1 VSVNPLFLLS
11 GIGMIVVAIAAVMY
25 WKKYSGIQWS
35 FFFWGALAWIVGVT
49 LKAGASIPTPAIM
62 NQVRNILSPHFA
74 EPVLWIY
81 IGLLTGIF
89 ECGATLGFAYIQ
101 KIRKADWNQSVGF
114 GVGFG
119 AVEALLVGISSLLM
133 VLVVIYIPD
142 KLPPEFLKFI
152 TSGNSLWCIPAP
164 IIERMITLP
173 VHALSCV
180 LILYAVQKQEWK
192 WFYLS
197 FAYKTVVDAI
207 AGFIHTTY
215 GLENL
220 TTLSTWGMELV
231 FLPFGIIGVLGLCAF
246 RNKWTQLGIKT
257 PLSAPKVKL
266 LFWWMGSICLL
277 LIIPIKAIRWVHLS
291 VATTILIG
299 IAPSLL
305 GPAGLLFLTL
315 SSSGR
320 LSRLTLV
327 QITLLVTA
335 IALGLEFVQLIPRSG
350 ILARVHY
357 TFDWLDIAASIFS
370 VCVGYLVARLIANQ
384 KGNNHDAPR

>member
-1 VSVNPLFLLS
+1 MV
-11 GIGMIVVAIAAVMY
+11 VVAIAAVMY
-25 WKKYSGIQWS
+25 WKRHSGVLWS

-49 LKAGASIPTPAIM
+49 LKAGASIPTPAIIH
-62 NQVRNILSPHFA
+62 QVRDVLPRTFA

-101 KIRKADWNQSVGF
+101 KIRKANWNQSVGF

-119 AVEALLVGISSLLM
+119 AVGALLVGVGSLLM
-133 VLVVIYIPD
+133 MLVVMYIPD
-142 KLPPEFLKFI
+142 KLPPEYLKFA

-164 IIERMITLP
+164 IIERMITIP
-173 VHALSCV
+173 IHALSCV
-180 LILYAVQKQEWK
+180 LIIYAVRKQEWK
-192 WFYLS
+192 WFWLS
-197 FAYKTVVDAI
+197 FVYETVVDAI
-207 AGFIHTTY
+207 AGFIYITY

-231 FLPFGIIGVLGLCAF
+231 FLPFGIIGVLGLYAF
-246 RNKWTQLGIKT
+246 RNKWQQLGMET
-257 PLSAPKVKL
+257 TYSAPKVKL

-277 LIIPIKAIRWVHLS
+277 LIIPIKVIRWEHLS
-291 VATTILIG
+291 VATTIFVG

-305 GPAGLLFLTL
+305 GPSGLLFLVL
-315 SSSGR
+315 SSSGK

-327 QITLLVTA
+327 QITLFVTA
-335 IALGLEFVQLIPRSG
+335 IALGLEFVQLIPRPG

-357 TFDWLDIAASIFS
+357 TFDWLDVIASVFS
-370 VCVGYLVARLIANQ
+370 VCVGYLVARLITNER
-384 KGNNHDAPR
+384 GNNHNAQR

>member
-1 VSVNPLFLLS
+1 MNPLFLLS

-25 WKKYSGIQWS
+25 WKKYSGVLWS

-49 LKAGASIPTPAIM
+49 LKAGASIPTPTII
-62 NQVRNILSPHFA
+62 NQVRNVLPRTFA

-101 KIRKADWNQSVGF
+101 KIRKANWNQSVGF

-119 AVEALLVGISSLLM
+119 AVEALLVGVGSLLM
-133 VLVVIYIPD
+133 MVVVIYIPD

-152 TSGNSLWCIPAP
+152 TSGNSLWCIPVP
-164 IIERMITLP
+164 IIERVITIP
-173 VHALSCV
+173 IHALSCV
-180 LILYAVQKQEWK
+180 LIIYAVQKQEWK
-192 WFYLS
+192 CFYLS

-207 AGFIHTTY
+207 AGFIHISY

-231 FLPFGIIGVLGLCAF
+231 FLPFGIIGVLGLYAF
-246 RNKWTQLGIKT
+246 RNKWKQLGMET
-257 PLSAPKVKL
+257 TFSTPKVKL

-277 LIIPIKAIRWVHLS
+277 LIIPIKAIRWEHLS
-291 VATTILIG
+291 VATTIFVG

-305 GPAGLLFLTL
+305 GPAGLLFLIL
-315 SSSGR
+315 SSSGK

-327 QITLLVTA
+327 QITLFVTA
-335 IALGLEFVQLIPRSG
+335 IALGLEFVQLIPRPG

-357 TFDWLDIAASIFS
+357 TFDWLDILASILS
-370 VCVGYLVARLIANQ
+370 VCAGYVTAFIMTKKKLL
-384 KGNNHDAPR
+384 